1 MLNLNQ
7 WRLRSRVL
15 AGFALVIVLMAVAS
29 AVGVIR
35 VSMLHQRIERLVA
48 VDMRTLEL
56 SRQWAGLT
64 EGNIQRRIVQLVVE
78 DESFVK
84 AFTSRSKELSARIDA
99 IQKELEDNIKEGD
112 GKRLIGEIGTARK
125 KYQDARDAVT
135 KAKAAGED
143 VKPLAASQLIPAMNE
158 YLAAIDRFADYTRE
172 LLETARDEAQA
183 EAESTRTLVIALMVV
198 AIALGVGIAL
208 VITRSVTEPLSQ
220 AQALSQAIADGDLSR
235 RDGAHDVAGG
245 DEVAAL
251 RRSLREMQAKLATT
265 ISGVR
270 TAADQVRHAS
280 SEIATGN
287 ADLSNRTEQAASS
300 LEETGA
306 AMATLAEGVKLNA
319 DSAREADS
327 LAQTASQ
334 VAGRGGEMVGQV
346 VSTMNEIQ
354 QSSNKI
360 VDIIGVIDG
369 IAFQTNIL
377 ALNAAVE
384 AARAGEQG
392 RGFAV
397 VASEV
402 RSLAQ
407 RSAEAAKE
415 IKTLISASVERVDGG
430 TRLVGETGETMR
442 EIVTSVER
450 VTRIIG
456 EISSSSAAQSLTLG
470 EIGQAV
476 RQLDQMTQQNA
487 ALVEES
493 AAAAES
499 LKDQSAQLVDAVASF
514 RL

>member
-1 MLNLNQ
+1 MMKLNQ

-29 AVGVIR
+29 TVGILR
-35 VSMLHQRIERLVA
+35 VSMLHQRIERLVE
-48 VDMRTLEL
+48 VDMHVLEI

-64 EGNIQRRIVQLVVE
+64 EGNIQRRIVALVMD
-78 DESFVK
+78 DEAFVK
-84 AFTSRSKELSARIDA
+84 AFTARSKELSARIDK
-99 IQKELEDNIKEGD
+99 IQKELDENVKEAEGAKLID
-112 GKRLIGEIGTARK
+112 QIGEARK
-125 KYQDARDAVT
+125 KYQDARDALVKV
-135 KAKAAGED
+135 KAGGED
-143 VKPLAASQLIPAMNE
+143 IKARAATELIPAMNA
-158 YLAAIDRFADYTRE
+158 YLESIERFADHTRD
-172 LLETARDEAQA
+172 LLQAARVEAQA
-183 EAESTRTLVIALMVV
+183 EAQSTRVLVMSLMAV
-198 AIALGVGIAL
+198 AILLGVGIAL
-208 VITRSVTEPLSQ
+208 VITRSVTEPLEQ
-220 AQALSQAIADGDLSR
+220 AQTLSQAIADGDLSR
-235 RDGAHDVAGG
+235 SGNAEGQ

-251 RRSLREMQAKLATT
+251 NRSLLEMQARLATT

-270 TAADQVRHAS
+270 SAADQVRNAS

-306 AMATLAEGVKLNA
+306 AMAQLSEGVKLNA
-319 DSAREADS
+319 EAAREADT
-327 LAQTASQ
+327 LAQTASE
-334 VAGRGGEMVGQV
+334 VAGRGGAMVEQV
-346 VSTMNEIQ
+346 ISTMNDIQ

-360 VDIIGVIDG
+360 SDIIGVIDG

-415 IKTLISASVERVDGG
+415 IKSLISASVERVDGG
-430 TRLVGETGETMR
+430 SRLVGDTGATMR
-442 EIVTSVER
+442 EVVESVQR

-476 RQLDQMTQQNA
+476 HQLDQMTQQNA

-499 LKDQSAQLVDAVASF
+499 LRDQSAQLVDAVASF
-514 RL
+514 KLR